1 MPQTVKRVLS
11 QKKVAKLSM
20 ELMNNSNYL
29 YNEVKK
35 HAAVLDILL
44 EYLSQPWWKTWG
56 ARSLERFI
64 EAKKESESH
73 PEYPA
78 TQTQEGPKND
88 QK

>member
-78 TQTQEGPKND
+78 TQTQEVKKNGQD
-88 QK
+88 

>member
-35 HAAVLDILL
+35 HSAVLDLLL
-44 EYLSQPWWKTWG
+44 EYLSQPGWKTWG

-64 EAKKESESH
+64 EAKKESEAH

-78 TQTQEGPKND
+78 TQTQGGPRND